1 MDSENWRDTLTHDQ
15 PTGIAMSNPIKRALL
30 AHAGRLRF
38 PTLFLVAL
46 TLFAID
52 MVVPDPIPFVDE
64 ILLGLGTLL
73 FASWRKR
80 RDPKP

>member
-1 MDSENWRDTLTHDQ
+1 MR
-15 PTGIAMSNPIKRALL
+15 NPIKRALL
-30 AHAGRLRF
+30 AYAGRLRF

-64 ILLGLGTLL
+64 ILLGLSTLL
-73 FASWRKR
+73 FASWRR
-80 RDPKP
+80 RHDPKP

>member
-1 MDSENWRDTLTHDQ
+1 MQDQ
-15 PTGIAMSNPIKRALL
+15 PQGIAMRNPIKRALL
-30 AHAGRLRF
+30 AYAGRLRF
-38 PTLFLVAL
+38 PTLFLI
-46 TLFAID
+46 TLGLFVID
-52 MVVPDPIPFVDE
+52 LVVPDPIPFVDE